1 MTGHPRSPADRIIV
15 PLDVA
20 SEADAYRLVER
31 LPQISFWKIGLEL
44 FVSTG
49 PSLLEQLQSAGKKIF
64 LDLKFHDIPN
74 TMAGACR
81 SASRYGVELMTLH
94 ATAGPVALQA
104 AVAAAQEGS
113 PSPSEVPQLIAVT
126 LLTSIDERSLAFD
139 LKVPLEL
146 SDYTLQ
152 MALLARQNG
161 LTGSVCSPHEAPLLR
176 RWCGK
181 EWLLVCPG
189 VRPTWSQKGDQQRVM
204 TPSQAVKAGADYLV
218 IGRPITQA
226 TNPSEAFQTI
236 CDEIAAV
243 VESTL

>member
-20 SEADAYRLVER
+20 SEADAYTLIEK
-31 LPQISFWKIGLEL
+31 LPQVSFWKVGLEL

-49 PSLLEQLQSAGKKIF
+49 PILLERLKAAGKQIF

-74 TMAGACR
+74 TVAGACR
-81 SASRYGVELMTLH
+81 AASQYGVQLMTLH
-94 ATAGPVALQA
+94 ATAGPTALQA
-104 AVAAAQEGS
+104 AASAAQAGHRSVREM
-113 PSPSEVPQLIAVT
+113 PQLIAVT
-126 LLTSIDERSLAFD
+126 LLTSIDERSLALD

-152 MALLARQNG
+152 MALLAKQNG
-161 LTGSVCSPHEAPLLR
+161 LTGSVCSPHEARLLR

-189 VRPTWSQKGDQQRVM
+189 VRPTWSQPGDQRRVM

-218 IGRPITQA
+218 IGRPITQSA
-226 TNPSEAFQTI
+226 NPSEAFQTI
-236 CDEIAAV
+236 CDEIATV
-243 VESTL
+243 VESKL